1 MLNEAVI
8 DEATNAERDHL
19 GWYREGT
26 NAWRGFQN
34 ARKDDNVGRGRLG
47 LGHETVNALES
58 LSVP

>member
-8 DEATNAERDHL
+8 DEAAIVGRDHL
-19 GWYREGT
+19 GWCREAT

-34 ARKDDNVGRGRLG
+34 ARKADNVGRGRLG